1 MYINFL
7 KVFTLKIWTIVH
19 KRDIMRDNEDF
30 FATDDWILSKPSSQ
44 YSWLAQS
51 QSPMNPN
58 AVFSMSWN
66 GWLVVSCLKKEDAS
80 FEESGC
86 PRPKEHQLPSS
97 FFQFLS
103 SFFATN
109 HWLLLCLPPSLPL
122 CSVTSSSALSQQVT
136 SSVSRT
142 VTRGSCIAPQK
153 RALPPRPLCSSLV
166 CSYFK
171 SHNS

>member
-1 MYINFL
+1 MRIFSLQTIEFYPNL
-7 KVFTLKIWTIVH
+7 QVNTLDWLSPKAQWT
-19 KRDIMRDNEDF
+19 
-30 FATDDWILSKPSSQ
+30 
-44 YSWLAQS
+44 
-51 QSPMNPN
+51 PMQCCQCRGM
-58 AVFSMSWN
+58 V